1 MDRQEEI
8 TMTNSHIGYSIVIA
22 NYNTGRYIEETIQ
35 SVIKQNYPNVQL
47 IIIDGG
53 STDNSVDII
62 RRYEQY
68 IDYWV
73 SEKDSG
79 QSEAFNKGF
88 KVAKHDWLFWLNA
101 DDFLL
106 ENSLQTLDC
115 EMRKILNK
123 DATCQWFTF
132 DNVVVNED
140 GTTNRVLYGPAW
152 NEFFCRRLGPQIHSA
167 TSIFH
172 KSLFEQ
178 SKRFDTALY
187 WSMDLD
193 LWYQFYNLGKTYQII
208 HRFIYGFRIN
218 DQSKTMSNGVCHVER
233 SEERWRQTGYMYK
246 KNDMHIQRNWIKWWR
261 LYKTFTIYPQNIYFT
276 ILYRGKQWK
285 WWK

>member
-1 MDRQEEI
+1 MI
-8 TMTNSHIGYSIVIA
+8 KKYIGYSIVIA
-22 NYNTGRYIEETIQ
+22 NYNSGRFLEDAIL
-35 SVIKQNYPNVQL
+35 SVIKQNYPKVQL

-62 RRYEQY
+62 KRYEQY
-68 IDYWV
+68 IDFWV

-88 KVAKHDWLFWLNA
+88 IQAKYDWLFWLNA

-106 ENSLQTLDC
+106 ENSLQSLDS
-115 EMRKILNK
+115 EMCKKLND

-140 GTTNRVLYGPAW
+140 GMTNRVLYGPAW
-152 NEFFCRRLGPQIHSA
+152 NDFFCRRLGPQIHSA
-167 TSIFH
+167 TSVFH
-172 KSLFEQ
+172 KSLFEC
-178 SKRFDTALY
+178 SLRFDTKLY

-193 LWYQFYNLGKTYQII
+193 LWYQFFNLGKKYQII

-218 DQSKTMSNGVCHVER
+218 DQSKTISNGVSSSIER

-246 KNDMHIQRNWIKWWR
+246 KNKMHIRREWIKWWR
-261 LYKTFTIYPQNIYFT
+261 LYKAFTIYPQNIYYT
-276 ILYRGKQWK
+276 LLYRGKQWK
-285 WWK
+285 WWRKY